1 MVWLFVSCFNEV
13 PEQIASDKKGLSKDD
28 HAILRYI
35 FLPLHLKPQVWAA
48 KLLMR
53 KFTNTEC
60 FGYRKKNEIKRKKK
74 LCLLGESYSDF
85 AFFKQGANSTKVVGF
100 ILYGPFT

>member
-35 FLPLHLKPQVWAA
+35 FLPLHLKPQV
-48 KLLMR
+48 
-53 KFTNTEC
+53 
-60 FGYRKKNEIKRKKK
+60 
-74 LCLLGESYSDF
+74 
-85 AFFKQGANSTKVVGF
+85 
-100 ILYGPFT
+100 